1 MTRTMRMRSPV
12 VVSSRLVSRAAGAV
26 EHSSDADG
34 GARARVVGVEGDRGN
49 RWKKIMRV
57 DSLGRETVRGVEGE
71 TTRGRRR
78 ARAMSRMTT
87 VMVMVSLTT
96 MRATTAARASA
107 AEEERSFYIREYA
120 PNEETSCVVANY
132 GWFCEPSNIEY
143 SNTVWDPTTTY
154 AEDDVSETTSEC
166 VYCRACAACA
176 IGNLTCVRANADKCF
191 LSCTEDEVRA
201 RLAECDFELE
211 KCVSLHHD
219 VAREDLRAS
228 TGYVY
233 EFYVNEF
240 NGTDEGLGTR
250 ADPWRSLARAER
262 RVRFLRA
269 VTESSGYGR
278 TLLAPVQLWIRDASS
293 DVGLDPMDN
302 AHNGRY
308 SSLTYSR

>member
-1 MTRTMRMRSPV
+1 M
-12 VVSSRLVSRAAGAV
+12 
-26 EHSSDADG
+26 
-34 GARARVVGVEGDRGN
+34 
-49 RWKKIMRV
+49 
-57 DSLGRETVRGVEGE
+57 
-71 TTRGRRR
+71 
-78 ARAMSRMTT
+78 
-87 VMVMVSLTT
+87 
-96 MRATTAARASA
+96 
-107 AEEERSFYIREYA
+107 
-120 PNEETSCVVANY
+120 
-132 GWFCEPSNIEY
+132 
-143 SNTVWDPTTTY
+143 
-154 AEDDVSETTSEC
+154 
-166 VYCRACAACA
+166 
-176 IGNLTCVRANADKCF
+176 
-191 LSCTEDEVRA
+191 
-201 RLAECDFELE
+201 
-211 KCVSLHHD
+211 SLHHD

-250 ADPWRSLARAER
+250 ADPWRTLARAER